1 MFYSLTSVDHHGE
14 ESRTTVY
21 LLKFF
26 HFQSIWKFIANITVT
41 FIRDTCKWF
50 SDSML
55 LFYQV
60 SCVENKI
67 IHQYVGCGIKKK
79 SILLLFKT
87 TFPVSHALKDN
98 I

>member
-1 MFYSLTSVDHHGE
+1 
-14 ESRTTVY
+14 
-21 LLKFF
+21 
-26 HFQSIWKFIANITVT
+26 
-41 FIRDTCKWF
+41 
-50 SDSML
+50 ML

-60 SCVENKI
+60 SRVENKI